1 MTMWLRALGATTV
14 VTALLLAGSGEARA
28 RESSRA
34 KAHLTKTG
42 IDADAAGDVD
52 WSIGSGRSVLTIRTR
67 GLDAG
72 SYTVR
77 VGGVPEGQLVSKGGR
92 SATARFSSGGRLGTA
107 QVLDFD
113 PRGNAIELESER
125 GGVLEVEV
133 SGPGSE
139 PAGTMVEER
148 TSLARTAAA
157 PAQGEAGA
165 HFRLRKDGRTSFEVE
180 LNHVPDGAYALFVD
194 GIERGTIQVKL
205 GRGKLE
211 FDSADAGKLVL
222 DFDPRGATLDVAQ
235 GGVIFFSGP
244 LLAQSPGV
252 TICTPSDARLALLPT
267 AAAAG
272 GHAELRFRTRT
283 DCETSFDVELEDVA
297 AGSYDLFVN
306 GAVVGVIVAAPDP
319 LTGRIKGE
327 IEFSTDTDDAEEL
340 PLTFDPAN
348 ASVEIRQGAEA
359 MLIFSGIAD
368 PNSPPPAV
376 CTADE
381 TTVLLAAGALQPGAK
396 GNARL
401 RVRSDCRSSFRVQ
414 IENVTTGIYDLVVG
428 GVVRGTIMAALDPVS
443 GEIQGEIEFSNS
455 NDAPG
460 DLPLTFDPA
469 GQTIE
474 VSQGGIVVLSSVLGA
489 APGGG
494 PTSCVETVTE
504 QPLLNVG
511 PDADAKGKARL
522 RLRADCRK
530 SFRVESEKLAD
541 GSYDL
546 VVGGALE
553 GTIQVTLGVGEI
565 EFDSNDPPKPV
576 LDFDPIGQL
585 VEVRQGSTTYL
596 SRAFGL

>member
-14 VTALLLAGSGEARA
+14 VTALLLTGSGEARA

-42 IDADAAGDVD
+42 IDADAAGDVE

-77 VGGVPEGQLVSKGGR
+77 VGGVPEGELVSKSGR
-92 SATARFSSGGRLGTA
+92 SATARFTNGLRRGTTQA
-107 QVLDFD
+107 LDFD
-113 PRGNAIELESER
+113 PRGNAIELENER

-133 SGPGSE
+133 SGPGPE

-148 TSLARTAAA
+148 TSLARMAAA
-157 PAQGEAGA
+157 PPQAEAGA

-180 LNHVPDGAYALFVD
+180 LSRVPDGAYVLFVD

-205 GRGKLE
+205 GRGKVE
-211 FDSADAGKLVL
+211 FDSADSRKLVL
-222 DFDPRGATLDVAQ
+222 DFDPRAATIDVAQ

-244 LLAQSPGV
+244 LLAQAPGV
-252 TICTPSDARLALLPT
+252 TVCTPSDARLVLLAT

-272 GHAELRFRTRT
+272 GHAELRFRTKT
-283 DCETSFDVELEDVA
+283 DCEKNFEVELEDVA
-297 AGSYDLFVN
+297 AGAYDLFVN
-306 GAVVGVIVAAPDP
+306 GAVVGAIVAAPDP
-319 LTGRIKGE
+319 LTGRIEGE
-327 IEFSTDTDDAEEL
+327 IEFSTDTDDAEDL
-340 PLTFDPAN
+340 PLTFDPVNAN
-348 ASVEIRQGAEA
+348 VEIRLGAT
-359 MLIFSGIAD
+359 LLFSGIAD
-368 PNSPPPAV
+368 PNSPAPAV

-381 TTVLLAAGALQPGAK
+381 TTVLLAAAAGQPGAK
-396 GNARL
+396 GDASL

-414 IENVTTGIYDLVVG
+414 IEDVTTGTYDLVVG
-428 GVVRGTIMAALDPVS
+428 GVVRGTITAALDPVS

-455 NDAPG
+455 DDQPG

-474 VSQGGIVVLSSVLGA
+474 VSQGGIVALSSVLGA

-522 RLRADCRK
+522 RLRDDCRK

-546 VVGGALE
+546 VVGGTLE

-576 LDFDPIGQL
+576 LDFDPIGKV
-585 VEVRQGSTTYL
+585 VEVRQGNTTYL